1 MVAGHPA
8 DRKPAM
14 PLLLRRLAA
23 ALSLSLALPAA
34 ADEGMWMASQLPE
47 IAEQLRASGLTGDP
61 AALADLTAAPLN
73 AVVKAGGGTGA
84 FVSGQGLLLTNH
96 HVAYGVIQYNSKP
109 ERNLLEL
116 GFVAPDQAGELRG
129 SPDFRVLV
137 TERFDRVSERVLAA
151 AAGKKGL
158 DYFDAID
165 AASKAIVAE
174 CETLKGR
181 RCSVAGMDY
190 GAEFYRIQQLELR
203 DIRLVY
209 APPSAIGKY
218 GDEIDNFMWPRH
230 SGDFTVLRAY
240 VGPDGQPADYAAGNK
255 PYTPPGHLQVSASG
269 PREGD
274 FAMLAGYP
282 GITYRHR
289 MASEFAERIDWGLG
303 ASVDVLDALIR
314 IVEAESAADKDAEVK
329 YASQLASLKNNSKR
343 FSGERTGLLRS
354 DAKNRRA
361 AAEKTMLEWLHSPQ
375 AGRCAKAEKCLDTP
389 ETLRRIAQVQA
400 LLDQAGATRERD
412 LVLNL
417 IQTQTQLLRAANTLQ
432 RLALERAKPD
442 AKRETGYQQRDENLI
457 EAQLRQVQRRYAA
470 RTEQALLAELLKRYR
485 ALPAAQRVAEF
496 DAAFGADAAAAEAV
510 LARVY
515 GTSRLGD
522 EEFRLG
528 LLKAEPA
535 SVRGSDDA
543 LLKLAVQIQPA
554 LLRLEQERKRREGEL
569 QRLRPAYMAALKR
582 WYRSQNKPLFPD
594 ANATLRVSYGQVAG
608 FSPRDGVHYTP
619 VTTVAGIVEKNTGK
633 EPFAA
638 PAPLLAAIAR
648 GDFGASGDD
657 ALGTQTVNFL
667 TNLDTTGGNSGSPVL
682 DARGQLI
689 GLNFDSNWESVSA
702 SWWFDP
708 RYKRAVHVD
717 MRYMRFLMEK
727 VYPAPQLLR
736 ELGLG
741 G

>member
-1 MVAGHPA
+1 
-8 DRKPAM
+8 M
-14 PLLLRRLAA
+14 PLRRLVL

-47 IAEQLRASGLTGDP
+47 IAPQLRAAGFAGDP

-73 AVVKAGGGTGA
+73 AVVKSGGGTGA
-84 FVSGQGLLLTNH
+84 FVSGQGLLVTNH

-116 GFVAPDQAGELRG
+116 GFTAPDRAGELRG

-137 TERFDRVSERVLAA
+137 TERFERVTERVLKA

-165 AASKAIVAE
+165 SASKALVAE
-174 CETLKGR
+174 CETQRGR

-203 DIRLVY
+203 DVRLVY

-230 SGDFTVLRAY
+230 SGDFTLLRAY
-240 VGPDGQPADYAAGNK
+240 VGADGQPADYSPDNK
-255 PYTPPGHLQVSASG
+255 PYIPPGHLQIARDG
-269 PREGD
+269 PRDGD

-289 MASEFAERIDWGLG
+289 LASEFAERIGWGL
-303 ASVDVLDALIR
+303 AANVDQLDALIAIIER
-314 IVEAESAADKDAEVK
+314 EGAADKDAAVK

-354 DAKNRRA
+354 DAQRLRAEAEKAMLDWLRSNA
-361 AAEKTMLEWLHSPQ
+361 AA
-375 AGRCAKAEKCLDTP
+375 RCDSGEKCLSAA
-389 ETLRRIAQVQA
+389 ETLRRIGLVQA
-400 LLDQAGATRERD
+400 QLDAASATRERD
-412 LVLNL
+412 LVLGAIL
-417 IQTQTQLLRAANTLQ
+417 SQTQLLRAASTLQ
-432 RLALERAKPD
+432 RLALERGKPD
-442 AKRETGYQQRDENLI
+442 AKRESGYQLRDENLI

-470 RTEQALLAELLKRYR
+470 ATEQALLLELLRRYR
-485 ALPAAQRVAEF
+485 ALPAAQHVAEF
-496 DAAFGADAAAAEAV
+496 DAAFGSDEAAAKAA
-510 LARVY
+510 LARIY
-515 GTSRLGD
+515 GATRLG
-522 EEFRLG
+522 EETTRLE

-543 LLKLAVQIQPA
+543 LLALARQLQPA
-554 LLRLEQERKRREGEL
+554 LLRLEQERKQREGEL

-582 WYRSQNKPLFPD
+582 WYRSQQRPLFPD
-594 ANATLRVSYGQVAG
+594 ANATLRVSYGRVSG
-608 FSPRDGVHYTP
+608 FSPRDGVQYQP
-619 VTTVAGIVEKNTGK
+619 VTTVAGIVEKHTGK
-633 EPFAA
+633 EPFNA
-638 PAPLLAAIAR
+638 PEPLLAAIAR
-648 GDFGASGDD
+648 GDFGDTRD
-657 ALGTQTVNFL
+657 PALNTQTVNFL

-682 DARGQLI
+682 NARGELI

-717 MRYMRFLMEK
+717 MRYLRFLMEK
-727 VYPAPQLLR
+727 VYPAPALLA
-736 ELGLG
+736 EMGVAAP
-741 G
+741 